1 MIHNNLFMTQNN
13 TLFYSIYS
21 DSQGIKAYVMLGQLK
36 IGEHQAT
43 SGGMSTLFGF
53 VFS

>member
-21 DSQGIKAYVMLGQLK
+21 DSQGIKAYVVLGQLK
-36 IGEHQAT
+36 NGEHQAT

>member
-1 MIHNNLFMTQNN
+1 MTQNN

-36 IGEHQAT
+36 NGEHQAT
-43 SGGMSTLFGF
+43 SVGMSTLFGF

>member
-1 MIHNNLFMTQNN
+1 MTQNN

-21 DSQGIKAYVMLGQLK
+21 DSQEIKAYVMLGQFK
-36 IGEHQAT
+36 NGEHQAT
-43 SGGMSTLFGF
+43 IGGPSTLFGF

>member
-1 MIHNNLFMTQNN
+1 MTQNN

-21 DSQGIKAYVMLGQLK
+21 DSQGIKAYVVLGQLK
-36 IGEHQAT
+36 NGEHQAT

>member
-21 DSQGIKAYVMLGQLK
+21 DSQEIKAYVMLGQFK
-36 IGEHQAT
+36 NGEHQAT
-43 SGGMSTLFGF
+43 IGGPSTLFGF

>member
-1 MIHNNLFMTQNN
+1 MIHNNPFMTQNN
-13 TLFYSIYS
+13 TLFHSIYS

-36 IGEHQAT
+36 NGEHQAT